1 MFRHTAVSNLL
12 NIKGSVLNKNERQ
25 VLGWW
30 VSRSSPRMSI
40 WEGLLPAV
48 VRAYAERAKHVQ
60 DHYLLAGYKNYVC
73 NCPEQAKLC

>member
-1 MFRHTAVSNLL
+1 MRDRFLVGGCHA
-12 NIKGSVLNKNERQ
+12 G
-25 VLGWW
+25 
-30 VSRSSPRMSI
+30 SPRMSI

-48 VRAYAERAKHVQ
+48 VRAYAERATHVQ